1 MASSFNLLFFLLAD
15 DQNKL
20 SKTKFSP
27 RKYVCTWKRV
37 FYCFRF
43 KPLIGRNDCL
53 KLLWFKK
60 EVFSMN
66 EYVRCFLQ
74 ILFVRSF
81 WTFFSYFPFDICQIF
96 EDGWIPIP
104 RNAWNSCHLR
114 FDLPN
119 FLEVPSEAYS
129 YVLTFHSCFRCIS
142 TIDVNICVSMR
153 QNFKCNWSG
162 STVIVLTHLNRCECL
177 PNHL

>member
-81 WTFFSYFPFDICQIF
+81 WTFFFLFSFWHLSNFWGWMNPYSKECMKQLSLAFWSSEFSRSPIRGLFICI
-96 EDGWIPIP
+96 
-104 RNAWNSCHLR
+104 N
-114 FDLPN
+114 
-119 FLEVPSEAYS
+119 VPLMFSLHFY
-129 YVLTFHSCFRCIS
+129 
-142 TIDVNICVSMR
+142 
-153 QNFKCNWSG
+153 NW
-162 STVIVLTHLNRCECL
+162 CEYLCKYASKL
-177 PNHL
+177 QV